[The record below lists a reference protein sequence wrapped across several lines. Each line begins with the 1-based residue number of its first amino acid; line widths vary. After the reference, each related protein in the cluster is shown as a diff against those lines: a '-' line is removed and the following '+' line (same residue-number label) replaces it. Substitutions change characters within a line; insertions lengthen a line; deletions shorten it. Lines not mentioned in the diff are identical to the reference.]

1 MVVHLT
7 ASTLVDTWNKEDK
20 ELLCKV
26 INKKIENDNVIDANI
41 IRARFR
47 QWSANSKHSVKE
59 RSEGDEISRI
69 IDILSTSTREHR
81 YFLYFIFYILF
92 CICKLLFD

>member
-26 INKKIENDNVIDANI
+26 INKKIENDNVIDTNI

-81 YFLYFIFYILF
+81 YILYFILHLQI
-92 CICKLLFD
+92 II